1 SLALGLGA
9 CGISAGLFGSM
20 FVPVRKYDS
29 GDGFFAQWVMSTA
42 ILFVGF
48 LVHVYQGFP
57 GFFPLAMIGGACWTI
72 GNSMAIPIIN
82 RLGMAMGIL
91 IWNTANCMTGWASG
105 RFGLFGTIARPPANQ
120 PLNYI
125 GLICVIIGGFI
136 FSQLDSKP
144 NNGGTKK
151 DEEEKVSIS
160 LKLRNDRNSMGEI
173 PEKEALNE
181 KKIDG
186 DSDTEEDDAIA
197 TQKTTAAA
205 GKKDRIFAFVL
216 SIISGVLY
224 GVTFAPVNC
233 MIDNHD
239 KPAFANHPTNGLD
252 YVFSHYFG
260 IFLTSTALFLG
271 YCIYKRNDPWI
282 NPQIALPGYLSGLFW
297 GVAQSS
303 FFIANDNLSQTVT
316 FPIITML
323 PGCIA
328 SAWSILYFREIT
340 GQRNFIILAVAMTI
354 TLFGAAMVG
363 LSKDFTF

>member
-1 SLALGLGA
+1 MSLAIGLAA

-20 FVPVRKYDS
+20 FVPVRKYDA

-48 LVHVYQGFP
+48 LVHAYQGFP
-57 GFFPLAMIGGACWTI
+57 GFYPLAMIGGACWTI
-72 GNSMAIPIIN
+72 GNACAIPIIN

-120 PLNYI
+120 PLNYA
-125 GLICVIIGGFI
+125 GLLCVIIGGII
-136 FSQLDSKP
+136 FSRLESKP
-144 NNGGTKK
+144 SNGGRKK
-151 DEEEKVSIS
+151 S
-160 LKLRNDRNSMGEI
+160 LEMGDI
-173 PEKEALNE
+173 PEKEALNDTPT
-181 KKIDG
+181 KG
-186 DSDTEEDDAIA
+186 SADSDDDEIEVAK
-197 TQKTTAAA
+197 QDTTIGA
-205 GKKDRIFAFVL
+205 GSKDRIIAFVL

-224 GVTFAPVNC
+224 GVTFAPVNY
-233 MIDNHD
+233 MIDQHD
-239 KPAFANHPTNGLD
+239 TKFQTYPTNGLD

-260 IFLTSTALFLG
+260 IFVTSTVLFLG

-282 NPQIALPGYLSGLFW
+282 NPQIALPGYISGLFW
-297 GVAQSS
+297 GIAQSS
-303 FFIANDNLSQTVT
+303 FFVANDNLSQTVT

-363 LSKDFTF
+363 LSKDFSF